1 MVLIT
6 IGFYIGLYLVIAF
19 IFAKLFWKL
28 KSNPNFETGINTKS
42 DALGLG
48 LIWPASLIWVLWNLF
63 IFGWLKLMQ
72 YMESKL

>member
-19 IFAKLFWKL
+19 LFAKLSWTLKL
-28 KSNPNFETGINTKS
+28 DVDLKTSINTKS
-42 DALGLG
+42 DALVLG

-63 IFGWLKLMQ
+63 IFGCLKLMQ
-72 YMESKL
+72 YMENKL

>member
-19 IFAKLFWKL
+19 LFAKLFWALKL
-28 KSNPNFETGINTKS
+28 DVDLKTCINTKS

-48 LIWPASLIWVLWNLF
+48 LIWPASLFWVLWNLF
-63 IFGWLKLMQ
+63 IFGCLKLMQ